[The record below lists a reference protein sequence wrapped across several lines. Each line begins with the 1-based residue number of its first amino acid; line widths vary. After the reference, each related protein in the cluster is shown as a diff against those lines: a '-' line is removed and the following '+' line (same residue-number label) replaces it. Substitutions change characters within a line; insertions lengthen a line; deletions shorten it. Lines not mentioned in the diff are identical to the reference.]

1 MIRQKK
7 PALVIAFD
15 STSQALAAEDL
26 FTRSSLP
33 GRMISIP
40 SQITA
45 GCGLAWKAE
54 PGQQQLLCSA
64 LEKAGIAYG
73 TCCVLE
79 MF

>member
-1 MIRQKK
+1 MTRQKK

-15 STSQALAAEDL
+15 TTAQALAAEKL
-26 FTRSSLP
+26 FTESDLL
-33 GRMISIP
+33 GRMIPIP

-54 PGQQQLLCSA
+54 PEQRDALCGA
-64 LEKAGIAYG
+64 LERADIRYSA
-73 TCCVLE
+73 CRVLE

>member
-1 MIRQKK
+1 MTRQKK

-15 STSQALAAEDL
+15 TTAQALAAETL
-26 FTRSSLP
+26 FTESGLP
-33 GRMISIP
+33 GRMIPIP

-54 PGQQQLLCSA
+54 PEQRHALCGA
-64 LEKAGIAYG
+64 LERADIRYSA
-73 TCCVLE
+73 CRVLE

>member
-1 MIRQKK
+1 MTRQKK

-15 STSQALAAEDL
+15 ATTQALAAEKL
-26 FTRSSLP
+26 FTESGLP
-33 GRMISIP
+33 GRMIPIP

-54 PGQQQLLCSA
+54 PEQLCGA
-64 LEKAGIAYG
+64 LERSDIRYSA
-73 TCCVLE
+73 CRVLE

>member
-15 STSQALAAEDL
+15 TTAQALAAEKL
-26 FTRSSLP
+26 FTESGLP
-33 GRMISIP
+33 GRMIPIP

-54 PGQQQLLCSA
+54 PEQCQALCGA
-64 LEKAGIAYG
+64 LERSDIRYSACRI
-73 TCCVLE
+73 LE